1 MNGPQIEDELEVAKP
16 ATKVTDI
23 EEDMLETAVVANLI
37 LLFIAGF
44 GTSSTMMTVCIY
56 FLAKNPDVQGGRLNH
71 GVTYQW

>member
-56 FLAKNPDVQGGRLNH
+56 FLAKNPDVQGGRLI
-71 GVTYQW
+71 